1 MAPIRSRRTL
11 RPRWPRGGTKRNAA
25 ERVFNIP
32 ELVSEIVHWQV
43 QGLGDFAYEKSRD
56 IGGKKQWVMPTK
68 FRRWTYGR
76 GTKREPYM
84 EDQAGYLWQFAA
96 LNRAWYTEVIH
107 RQRIWKN
114 TMGAMNTPAVS
125 RSLDVIFA
133 KVPAHFRQQYADHVE
148 LASLVTVDA
157 GDARAADAA
166 LRDVRFPK
174 LRVLKLCVRGS
185 SRDSDIRTL
194 MDGAHIPCIQGESV
208 TVLSICSH
216 GGREP
221 EWRWPLHGLPE
232 DWAEL
237 FRRISVCFCHS
248 YFDTSSVLMLSYRLC
263 FRISRK
269 SRSDTTSLSPT
280 RLSKASLVGTQPYGP
295 LSGAR
300 PRMKFR
306 ASISNTSL
314 PKLESEIAAFGPFR
328 GWVATTVAWKNRL
341 IERVGGPRIIYTVF
355 TQVDIK
361 RADDMMYDYL
371 MSNFLPR
378 LSRGIQLQT

>member
-1 MAPIRSRRTL
+1 MKLPFTLAFFPFPRYDQRWLQFALDELFARAGRVAAPRE
-11 RPRWPRGGTKRNAA
+11 NAA

-232 DWAEL
+232 DWAKL
-237 FRRISVCFCHS
+237 FRRISVVFPNLEKVEIGHNVLVADKVVKS
-248 YFDTSSVLMLSYRLC
+248 FARRHPALRTLERRQTENEISGFDLQHES
-263 FRISRK
+263 
-269 SRSDTTSLSPT
+269 
-280 RLSKASLVGTQPYGP
+280 AQ
-295 LSGAR
+295 AR
-300 PRMKFR
+300 
-306 ASISNTSL
+306 
-314 PKLESEIAAFGPFR
+314 
-328 GWVATTVAWKNRL
+328 V
-341 IERVGGPRIIYTVF
+341 
-355 TQVDIK
+355 
-361 RADDMMYDYL
+361 
-371 MSNFLPR
+371 
-378 LSRGIQLQT
+378 

>member
-1 MAPIRSRRTL
+1 MAPTRSRRIL
-11 RPRWPRGGTKRNAA
+11 RPRWSRGITKRNAA

-43 QGLGDFAYEKSRD
+43 QGLGDFSYEKSRG
-56 IGGKKQWVMPTK
+56 IGGKKQWVWPTK
-68 FRRWTYGR
+68 FRRWIYGR
-76 GTKREPYM
+76 GTKREPYV
-84 EDQAGYLWQFAA
+84 EDQAGYLWQFAS
-96 LNRAWYTEVIH
+96 LNRAWYTEIIQ
-107 RQRIWKN
+107 RQRIWEN

-133 KVPAHFRQQYADHVE
+133 KVPAPFRQQYADLVG

-174 LRVLKLCVRGS
+174 LRVLKLCLRGS

-194 MDGAHIPCIQGESV
+194 MDGAHVPRIQGKSV
-208 TVLSICSH
+208 TVLSITSY

-232 DWAEL
+232 DWAKL
-237 FRRISVCFCHS
+237 FRQISVRFLHG
-248 YFDTSSVLMLSYRLC
+248 YFDASSVLMLSHRLC

-280 RLSKASLVGTQPYGP
+280 RLSEASFVGTQPYGP

-300 PRMKFR
+300 SRVQFW
-306 ASISNTSL
+306 ASISTTRV

-328 GWVATTVAWKNRL
+328 GWVATSVASKSSDETGR
-341 IERVGGPRIIYTVF
+341 GGGHNLYI
-355 TQVDIK
+355 Q
-361 RADDMMYDYL
+361 
-371 MSNFLPR
+371 SLPW
-378 LSRGIQLQT
+378 

>member
-11 RPRWPRGGTKRNAA
+11 RLRWSRGITKRNAA

-43 QGLGDFAYEKSRD
+43 QGLGDFAYEKSRASEERS
-56 IGGKKQWVMPTK
+56 IGCGQRSFGDGHM
-68 FRRWTYGR
+68 G
-76 GTKREPYM
+76 GI
-84 EDQAGYLWQFAA
+84 
-96 LNRAWYTEVIH
+96 IH
-107 RQRIWKN
+107 RQRTWKN

-194 MDGAHIPCIQGESV
+194 MDGAHIPRIQGESV
-208 TVLSICSH
+208 TVLSICSY

-221 EWRWPLHGLPE
+221 EWRWPLHGLPQ
-232 DWAEL
+232 DRAKL
-237 FRRISVCFCHS
+237 FRRISVVFPNLEKVEIGHNVLVADKVVKS
-248 YFDTSSVLMLSYRLC
+248 FARRHPALRTLERRQTENEIVAFDLQHEC
-263 FRISRK
+263 
-269 SRSDTTSLSPT
+269 
-280 RLSKASLVGTQPYGP
+280 
-295 LSGAR
+295 AR
-300 PRMKFR
+300 
-306 ASISNTSL
+306 A
-314 PKLESEIAAFGPFR
+314 
-328 GWVATTVAWKNRL
+328 
-341 IERVGGPRIIYTVF
+341 RV
-355 TQVDIK
+355 
-361 RADDMMYDYL
+361 
-371 MSNFLPR
+371 
-378 LSRGIQLQT
+378 

>member
-11 RPRWPRGGTKRNAA
+11 RPRWSRGITKRKAA

-43 QGLGDFAYEKSRD
+43 QGLDDFIYEKSRG
-56 IGGKKQWVMPTK
+56 IGGKKKWMRPTK
-68 FRRWTYGR
+68 YRPWQFGV
-76 GTKREPYM
+76 GTKRDPYV
-84 EDQAGYLWQFAA
+84 EDQAGYLWQFAS
-96 LNRAWYTEVIH
+96 LNRAWYTEITQ
-107 RQRIWKN
+107 RQRTWKN

-133 KVPAHFRQQYADHVE
+133 KVPTQFRQQYADHVE

-174 LRVLKLCVRGS
+174 LRVHKLCLRGS

-194 MDGAHIPCIQGESV
+194 MDGAHIPRIQGESV
-208 TVLSICSH
+208 TVLSISSY
-216 GGREP
+216 GGKEP

-232 DWAEL
+232 DWAKL

-248 YFDTSSVLMLSYRLC
+248 YFDESFVLILSHRFC

-269 SRSDTTSLSPT
+269 SRSDTKSLSPT
-280 RLSKASLVGTQPYGP
+280 RLSEASLVGTQPYGP
-295 LSGAR
+295 LSG
-300 PRMKFR
+300 
-306 ASISNTSL
+306 
-314 PKLESEIAAFGPFR
+314 G
-328 GWVATTVAWKNRL
+328 
-341 IERVGGPRIIYTVF
+341 
-355 TQVDIK
+355 
-361 RADDMMYDYL
+361 
-371 MSNFLPR
+371 
-378 LSRGIQLQT
+378 